1 MKIVGLTG
9 GIGSG
14 KTTVSKI
21 FETLHI
27 PVFYA
32 DDEAK
37 KLYHSEEVLN
47 NISYLVEENI
57 QDTEG
62 RLNRKKLASILF
74 TDPEKLKKV
83 NAYIHPMVKNVFE
96 DWISNFSSESMYVIR
111 EAAILIESGSYKD
124 CDAIILVTAPEELRI
139 ERVMN
144 RDGVNKED
152 VIERI
157 RNQMSEEEKEK
168 YADFIINNDG
178 ENPLIQQVLKIHHQ
192 LIHQ

>member
-37 KLYHSEEVLN
+37 KLYQSKEVLN
-47 NISYLVEENI
+47 NISSIVEESI
-57 QDTEG
+57 QDKEG
-62 RLNRKKLASILF
+62 KLNRKKLASILF
-74 TDPEKLKKV
+74 SNPEKLKKV
-83 NAYIHPMVKNVFE
+83 NAYIHPMVKDVFDE
-96 DWISNFSSESMYVIR
+96 WISNFTNESMYVIR

-144 RDGVNKED
+144 RDGVNKVD

>member
-37 KLYHSEEVLN
+37 KLYQSEEVLN

-144 RDGVNKED
+144 RDGVNKVD

>member
-37 KLYHSEEVLN
+37 KLYQSDEVLN
-47 NISYLVEENI
+47 NISEIVEENI
-57 QDTEG
+57 KDAEG
-62 RLNRKKLASILF
+62 KLNRKKLASILF
-74 TDPEKLKKV
+74 TDPEKLKKI
-83 NAYIHPMVKNVFE
+83 NAYIHPMVKIVFE

-124 CDAIILVTAPEELRI
+124 CDAIILVTAPEDLRI

-144 RDGVNKED
+144 RDSVKKED

-157 RNQMSEEEKEK
+157 KNQMSEEEKEK